1 MTRSGTAAT
10 PRDTGDGR
18 AGRLL
23 EGAIQHLPAAFAL
36 VEAPSGRVLLRNEQ
50 TTRIFRI
57 DGTPGTGI
65 AGYSPFVGF
74 HPDGR
79 QYQPEEWPLA
89 RSILQGEM
97 VSGEVAEIV
106 RGDGTRGFIRMTS
119 APVQDESGAII
130 AGVVTFEDVT
140 EWLERER
147 AARTETE
154 AALKTRD
161 EFLAAASHELR
172 NPLNALQLHLEGLRR
187 IARKAP
193 AALSWPALLA
203 RLDKADDQIA
213 RLVRLVDALLDVSRI
228 KDGGLVLECDE
239 VDLVAIANDVL
250 QLIEP
255 AAAGI
260 PILLDA
266 PERVSGV
273 WDALRLEQVLLNLL
287 SNALKY
293 GDGKPIRLSIQARP
307 TAARIEIKD
316 EGVGMSPDIVSRI
329 FADFEQLTPDRRH
342 GGFGLGLWTTRQIVS
357 AMGGDLHVQSEI
369 GEGSTF
375 VVDVPYRPAATG
387 LEQSAHV
394 AS

>member
-1 MTRSGTAAT
+1 MTRSSTAET
-10 PRDTGDGR
+10 PRDTGDRR
-18 AGRLL
+18 AVRLL
-23 EGAIQHLPAAFAL
+23 EGALQHLPAAFAL

-57 DGTPGTGI
+57 DTTPETGI
-65 AGYSPFVGF
+65 AGYGAFVGF

-79 QYQPEEWPLA
+79 QYEPEEWPLA

-119 APVQDESGAII
+119 APVQDETGAIV

-140 EWLERER
+140 EWLEREQ
-147 AARTETE
+147 ASRTETE

-193 AALSWPALLA
+193 ASLSWPALLL
-203 RLDKADDQIA
+203 RLDKADEQIA
-213 RLVRLVDALLDVSRI
+213 RLVRLVDTLLDVSRI
-228 KDGGLVLECDE
+228 KEGRLVLECGE

-255 AAAGI
+255 VADGI
-260 PILLDA
+260 PIHLDA
-266 PERVSGV
+266 PERLSGL

-293 GDGKPIRLSIQARP
+293 GDGHPVRLSIQAQP
-307 TAARIEIKD
+307 TAARIEIED
-316 EGVGMSPDIVSRI
+316 EGVGMSPDMVSRI
-329 FADFEQLTPDRRH
+329 FARFERLTPDRRR
-342 GGFGLGLWTTRQIVS
+342 GGFGLGLWTTRQIVH
-357 AMGGDLHVQSEI
+357 AMGGGIDIRSEI
-369 GEGSTF
+369 GKGSTF
-375 VVDVPYRPAATG
+375 IVEVPYRPAATG